1 MELRTILYGY
11 EKRQFEYFIN
21 EGEAAIVRRIF
32 KEYLAGKT
40 LLQIGKELTAE
51 GAVYYRGRS
60 NWSKQAI
67 RRIIENKRYTGD
79 QEYPSIIDSV
89 TYEKANALRLEKG
102 GDREKDTPEIHY
114 LKYHTKCMQCGCRY
128 TRKSRYSKQR
138 ERWICSNGCKTPRYL
153 DDETF
158 FENII
163 DVVNCAILDTEK
175 VISAHNED
183 KLYNPTIKVQRDEK
197 TLNNIFSQDAL
208 NFQSSKKAL
217 LNLIEEQF
225 ECCTL
230 DRSYAVTD
238 ALLAY
243 LDECKPIDKID
254 VELFKIILSEI
265 QVDENGEIAVCFSND
280 AVVARAERR
289 ECA

>member
-11 EKRQFEYFIN
+11 EKRQFEYLIN

-40 LLQIGKELTAE
+40 LLQIGNELTAE
-51 GAVYYRGRS
+51 GVVYYKDRS

-67 RRIIENKRYTGD
+67 RRIIENKHYAGD
-79 QEYPSIIDSV
+79 QEYPSIIDQA
-89 TYEKANALRLEKG
+89 TYEETNALRLGKG

-114 LKYHTKCMQCGCRY
+114 LKYHTKCTQCGCRY
-128 TRKSRYSKQR
+128 TRKSHYSGQR
-138 ERWICSNGCKTPRYL
+138 ERWVCSNGCKTPRYL

-163 DVVNCAILDTEK
+163 DVVNSTILDTEK
-175 VISAHNED
+175 VISAHNEAR
-183 KLYNPTIKVQRDEK
+183 LYNPTIKVQRDEK
-197 TLNNIFSQDAL
+197 TLNNILSQDAL

-238 ALLAY
+238 ALLTY
-243 LDECKPIDKID
+243 LDECKPINKID
-254 VELFKIILSEI
+254 IELFKIILSEI
-265 QVDENGEIAVCFSND
+265 QVDESGEIALCFSND
-280 AVVARAERR
+280 AVITRAEGR
-289 ECA
+289 EYE

>member
-1 MELRTILYGY
+1 MMKPFLR
-11 EKRQFEYFIN
+11 
-21 EGEAAIVRRIF
+21 
-32 KEYLAGKT
+32 
-40 LLQIGKELTAE
+40 
-51 GAVYYRGRS
+51 
-60 NWSKQAI
+60 
-67 RRIIENKRYTGD
+67 
-79 QEYPSIIDSV
+79 
-89 TYEKANALRLEKG
+89 
-102 GDREKDTPEIHY
+102 
-114 LKYHTKCMQCGCRY
+114 
-128 TRKSRYSKQR
+128 
-138 ERWICSNGCKTPRYL
+138 
-153 DDETF
+153 
-158 FENII
+158 
-163 DVVNCAILDTEK
+163 
-175 VISAHNED
+175 IS
-183 KLYNPTIKVQRDEK
+183 LIKVQRDEK

-265 QVDENGEIAVCFSND
+265 QVDENGEIAIRFSND
-280 AVVARAERR
+280 AVVVRAERR